1 MTNPWDNETVINP
14 GGSGT
19 PLPER
24 KRGNCFMSPLVIT
37 MLILL
42 FTFIAL
48 LSGKLSYG
56 VVGATIISLLII
68 TGVLDVS
75 EALAGFSNTNVAIM
89 LCMMVLSGALMKTS
103 LVEHIVGLVRN
114 VGHSERALIA
124 GFGLIA
130 AAMSQFMNAFVAVAC
145 LLPLITG
152 LCSQL
157 NIKRTKVIY
166 PVMVIALTW
175 IFLFP
180 VGMGASTIAQMN
192 GYLESFGSEFRF
204 NMMDMTIGRLPGVI
218 LNTLF
223 CIFILPRVCPDK
235 PSVEFRDD
243 LGREV
248 AKSTLS
254 KPREILCYIIAVAM
268 VVLMILAGT
277 IGIQV
282 YTVAIVGASALA
294 LFGILSEKEAFQSIN
309 FGMVF
314 FFAAILP
321 LSTALTKTGAS
332 DVIADAIIT
341 ILGGSTNPWLIS
353 TVFVLVCF
361 VATQFLS
368 NTGCVQ
374 VFTPLAL
381 MVCVQL
387 NMNPVGIMSLVN
399 IGCCASYLTPMANP
413 GIPLTMSAGGYS
425 LKDCIKIGILPGLL
439 ICAIG
444 VVWCSLFFPAY

>member
-1 MTNPWDNETVINP
+1 
-14 GGSGT
+14 
-19 PLPER
+19 
-24 KRGNCFMSPLVIT
+24 MSPLVIT

-42 FTFIAL
+42 FAFIAL

-103 LVEHIVGLVRN
+103 LVERIVGLVRN

-152 LCSQL
+152 LCQQL

-223 CIFILPRVCPDK
+223 CIFILPRICPDK

-254 KPREILCYIIAVAM
+254 KPQEILCYIIAVVM

-282 YTVAIVGASALA
+282 YTVAIVGASALT

-439 ICAIG
+439 ICATG

>member
-1 MTNPWDNETVINP
+1 
-14 GGSGT
+14 
-19 PLPER
+19 
-24 KRGNCFMSPLVIT
+24 MSPLVIT

-254 KPREILCYIIAVAM
+254 KPREILCYIIAVVM

>member
-1 MTNPWDNETVINP
+1 
-14 GGSGT
+14 
-19 PLPER
+19 
-24 KRGNCFMSPLVIT
+24 MSPLVIT

-103 LVEHIVGLVRN
+103 LVERIVGLVRN

-152 LCSQL
+152 LCQQL
-157 NIKRTKVIY
+157 NIRRTKVIY

-361 VATQFLS
+361 IATQFLS

-439 ICAIG
+439 ICATG

>member
-1 MTNPWDNETVINP
+1 
-14 GGSGT
+14 
-19 PLPER
+19 
-24 KRGNCFMSPLVIT
+24 MSPLVIT

-103 LVEHIVGLVRN
+103 LVERIVGLVRN

-152 LCSQL
+152 LCQQL

-166 PVMVIALTW
+166 PVMIIALTW

-223 CIFILPRVCPDK
+223 CIFILPRICPDK

-254 KPREILCYIIAVAM
+254 KPREILCYIIAVVM

-282 YTVAIVGASALA
+282 YTVAIVGASALT

-439 ICAIG
+439 ICGVG

>member
-1 MTNPWDNETVINP
+1 
-14 GGSGT
+14 
-19 PLPER
+19 
-24 KRGNCFMSPLVIT
+24 MSPLVIT

-103 LVEHIVGLVRN
+103 LVERIVGLVRN

-254 KPREILCYIIAVAM
+254 KPQEILCYIIAVVM

>member
-1 MTNPWDNETVINP
+1 
-14 GGSGT
+14 
-19 PLPER
+19 
-24 KRGNCFMSPLVIT
+24 MSPLVIT

-152 LCSQL
+152 LCQQL

-166 PVMVIALTW
+166 PVMIIALTW

-268 VVLMILAGT
+268 EVLMILAGT

-282 YTVAIVGASALA
+282 YTVAIVGASALT

-314 FFAAILP
+314 FFAAMLP
-321 LSTALTKTGAS
+321 LSPALTKTGAS

-439 ICAIG
+439 ICATG

>member
-1 MTNPWDNETVINP
+1 
-14 GGSGT
+14 
-19 PLPER
+19 
-24 KRGNCFMSPLVIT
+24 MSPLVIT

-56 VVGATIISLLII
+56 VVGATIISLLMI

-103 LVEHIVGLVRN
+103 LVERIVGLVRN
-114 VGHSERALIA
+114 VGHSERALVV

-152 LCSQL
+152 LCGQL

-166 PVMVIALTW
+166 PVMIIALTW

-223 CIFILPRVCPDK
+223 CIFVLPRICPDK

-254 KPREILCYIIAVAM
+254 KPQEILCYIIAVAM

-321 LSTALTKTGAS
+321 LATALTKTGAS

-361 VATQFLS
+361 FATLFLS

-439 ICAIG
+439 ICAVG

>member
-1 MTNPWDNETVINP
+1 
-14 GGSGT
+14 
-19 PLPER
+19 
-24 KRGNCFMSPLVIT
+24 MSPLVIT

-42 FTFIAL
+42 FAFIAL

-103 LVEHIVGLVRN
+103 LVERIVGLVRN

-152 LCSQL
+152 LCQQL

-439 ICAIG
+439 ICGVG

>member
-1 MTNPWDNETVINP
+1 
-14 GGSGT
+14 
-19 PLPER
+19 
-24 KRGNCFMSPLVIT
+24 MSPLVIT

-103 LVEHIVGLVRN
+103 LVERIVGLVRN

-152 LCSQL
+152 LCQQL

-282 YTVAIVGASALA
+282 YTVAIVGASALT

-439 ICAIG
+439 ICATG

>member
-1 MTNPWDNETVINP
+1 
-14 GGSGT
+14 
-19 PLPER
+19 
-24 KRGNCFMSPLVIT
+24 MSPLVIT

-152 LCSQL
+152 LCQQL

-254 KPREILCYIIAVAM
+254 KPREILCYVIAVAM

-439 ICAIG
+439 ICATG

>member
-1 MTNPWDNETVINP
+1 
-14 GGSGT
+14 
-19 PLPER
+19 
-24 KRGNCFMSPLVIT
+24 MSPLVIT

-42 FTFIAL
+42 FAFIAL

-103 LVEHIVGLVRN
+103 LVERIVGLVRN

-282 YTVAIVGASALA
+282 YTVAIVGASALT

-439 ICAIG
+439 ICATG

>member
-1 MTNPWDNETVINP
+1 
-14 GGSGT
+14 
-19 PLPER
+19 
-24 KRGNCFMSPLVIT
+24 MSPLVIT

-152 LCSQL
+152 LCQQL

-254 KPREILCYIIAVAM
+254 KPREVLCYIIAVAM

-282 YTVAIVGASALA
+282 YTVAIVGASALT

>member
-1 MTNPWDNETVINP
+1 
-14 GGSGT
+14 
-19 PLPER
+19 
-24 KRGNCFMSPLVIT
+24 MSPLVIT

-152 LCSQL
+152 LCQQL

-254 KPREILCYIIAVAM
+254 KPREILCYIIAVVM

>member
-1 MTNPWDNETVINP
+1 
-14 GGSGT
+14 
-19 PLPER
+19 
-24 KRGNCFMSPLVIT
+24 

-103 LVEHIVGLVRN
+103 LVERIVGLVRN

-254 KPREILCYIIAVAM
+254 RPREILCYIIAVVM

>member
-1 MTNPWDNETVINP
+1 
-14 GGSGT
+14 
-19 PLPER
+19 
-24 KRGNCFMSPLVIT
+24 MSPLVIT

-152 LCSQL
+152 LCQQL

-166 PVMVIALTW
+166 PVMIIALTW

-254 KPREILCYIIAVAM
+254 KPREILCYVIAVAM

>member
-1 MTNPWDNETVINP
+1 
-14 GGSGT
+14 
-19 PLPER
+19 
-24 KRGNCFMSPLVIT
+24 MSPLVIT

-254 KPREILCYIIAVAM
+254 KPQEILCYIIAVVM
-268 VVLMILAGT
+268 VVLMILAGA

-282 YTVAIVGASALA
+282 YTVAIVGASALT

-439 ICAIG
+439 ICATG

>member
-1 MTNPWDNETVINP
+1 
-14 GGSGT
+14 
-19 PLPER
+19 
-24 KRGNCFMSPLVIT
+24 

-42 FTFIAL
+42 FAFIAL

-254 KPREILCYIIAVAM
+254 KPREILCYVIAVAM

-282 YTVAIVGASALA
+282 YTVAIVGASALT

-399 IGCCASYLTPMANP
+399 IGCCASYLTPIANP

-439 ICAIG
+439 ICATG

>member
-1 MTNPWDNETVINP
+1 
-14 GGSGT
+14 
-19 PLPER
+19 
-24 KRGNCFMSPLVIT
+24 MSPLVIT

-42 FTFIAL
+42 FAFIAL

-152 LCSQL
+152 LCQQL

-166 PVMVIALTW
+166 PVMIIALTW

-254 KPREILCYIIAVAM
+254 KPQEILCYIIAVVM
-268 VVLMILAGT
+268 VALMILAGT

-282 YTVAIVGASALA
+282 YTVAIVGASALT

-439 ICAIG
+439 ICATG

>member
-1 MTNPWDNETVINP
+1 
-14 GGSGT
+14 
-19 PLPER
+19 
-24 KRGNCFMSPLVIT
+24 MSPLVIT

-103 LVEHIVGLVRN
+103 LVERIVGLVRN

-152 LCSQL
+152 LCQQL

-254 KPREILCYIIAVAM
+254 KPREILCYIIAVVM

-282 YTVAIVGASALA
+282 YTVAIVGASALT

>member
-1 MTNPWDNETVINP
+1 
-14 GGSGT
+14 
-19 PLPER
+19 
-24 KRGNCFMSPLVIT
+24 MSPLVIT

-103 LVEHIVGLVRN
+103 LVERIVGLVRN

-152 LCSQL
+152 LCQQL

-254 KPREILCYIIAVAM
+254 KPREILCYVIAVAM

-282 YTVAIVGASALA
+282 YTVAIVGASALT

-439 ICAIG
+439 ICATG

>member
-1 MTNPWDNETVINP
+1 
-14 GGSGT
+14 
-19 PLPER
+19 
-24 KRGNCFMSPLVIT
+24 MSPLVIT

-152 LCSQL
+152 LCQQL

-166 PVMVIALTW
+166 PIMVIALTW

-254 KPREILCYIIAVAM
+254 KPREILCYVIAVAM

-282 YTVAIVGASALA
+282 YTVAIVGASALT

-439 ICAIG
+439 ICATG

>member
-1 MTNPWDNETVINP
+1 
-14 GGSGT
+14 
-19 PLPER
+19 
-24 KRGNCFMSPLVIT
+24 MSPLVIT

-103 LVEHIVGLVRN
+103 LVERIVGLVRN

-152 LCSQL
+152 LCQQL

-282 YTVAIVGASALA
+282 YTVAIVGASALT

>member
-1 MTNPWDNETVINP
+1 
-14 GGSGT
+14 
-19 PLPER
+19 
-24 KRGNCFMSPLVIT
+24 MSPLVIT

-152 LCSQL
+152 LCQQL

-166 PVMVIALTW
+166 PVMIIALTW

-282 YTVAIVGASALA
+282 YTVAIVGASALT

-439 ICAIG
+439 ICATG

>member
-1 MTNPWDNETVINP
+1 
-14 GGSGT
+14 
-19 PLPER
+19 
-24 KRGNCFMSPLVIT
+24 MSPLVIT

-103 LVEHIVGLVRN
+103 LVERIVGLVRN

-254 KPREILCYIIAVAM
+254 KPREILCYIIAVVM

-282 YTVAIVGASALA
+282 YTVAIVGASALT

>member
-1 MTNPWDNETVINP
+1 
-14 GGSGT
+14 
-19 PLPER
+19 
-24 KRGNCFMSPLVIT
+24 MSPLVIT

-166 PVMVIALTW
+166 PVMIIALTW

-254 KPREILCYIIAVAM
+254 KPREILCYVIAVAM

-439 ICAIG
+439 ICATG

>member
-1 MTNPWDNETVINP
+1 
-14 GGSGT
+14 
-19 PLPER
+19 
-24 KRGNCFMSPLVIT
+24 MSPLVIT

-152 LCSQL
+152 LCQQL

-166 PVMVIALTW
+166 PVMIIALTW

-254 KPREILCYIIAVAM
+254 KPRELLCYIIAVAM

>member
-1 MTNPWDNETVINP
+1 MP
-14 GGSGT
+14 
-19 PLPER
+19 
-24 KRGNCFMSPLVIT
+24 PLVIT
-37 MLILL
+37 MQILL
-42 FTFIAL
+42 STFIPL

-103 LVEHIVGLVRN
+103 LVERIVGLVRN

-152 LCSQL
+152 LCQQL

-175 IFLFP
+175 IFLLP

-223 CIFILPRVCPDK
+223 CIFILPRVCPAK

-254 KPREILCYIIAVAM
+254 KPQEILCYIIAVVM

-439 ICAIG
+439 ICATG

>member
-1 MTNPWDNETVINP
+1 
-14 GGSGT
+14 
-19 PLPER
+19 
-24 KRGNCFMSPLVIT
+24 MSPLVIT

-254 KPREILCYIIAVAM
+254 KPREILCYVIAVAM

-282 YTVAIVGASALA
+282 YTVAIVGASALT

>member
-1 MTNPWDNETVINP
+1 
-14 GGSGT
+14 
-19 PLPER
+19 
-24 KRGNCFMSPLVIT
+24 MSPLVIT

-439 ICAIG
+439 ICATG

>member
-1 MTNPWDNETVINP
+1 
-14 GGSGT
+14 
-19 PLPER
+19 
-24 KRGNCFMSPLVIT
+24 MSPLVIT

-152 LCSQL
+152 LCQQL

-254 KPREILCYIIAVAM
+254 KPREILCYIIAVVM

-282 YTVAIVGASALA
+282 YTVAIVGASALT

-361 VATQFLS
+361 IATQFLS

>member
-1 MTNPWDNETVINP
+1 
-14 GGSGT
+14 
-19 PLPER
+19 
-24 KRGNCFMSPLVIT
+24 MSPLVIT

-42 FTFIAL
+42 FAFIAL

-254 KPREILCYIIAVAM
+254 KPREILCYVIAVAM

-282 YTVAIVGASALA
+282 YTVAIVGASALT

-341 ILGGSTNPWLIS
+341 ILGGPTNPWLIS

>member
-1 MTNPWDNETVINP
+1 
-14 GGSGT
+14 
-19 PLPER
+19 
-24 KRGNCFMSPLVIT
+24 MSPLVIT

-152 LCSQL
+152 LCQQL

-166 PVMVIALTW
+166 PVMIIALTW

-254 KPREILCYIIAVAM
+254 KPRELLCYIIAVAM

-439 ICAIG
+439 ICATG

>member
-1 MTNPWDNETVINP
+1 
-14 GGSGT
+14 
-19 PLPER
+19 
-24 KRGNCFMSPLVIT
+24 MSPLVIT

-152 LCSQL
+152 LCQQL

-254 KPREILCYIIAVAM
+254 KPQEILCYIIAVVM
-268 VVLMILAGT
+268 VALMILAGA

-282 YTVAIVGASALA
+282 YTVAIVGASALT

>member
-1 MTNPWDNETVINP
+1 
-14 GGSGT
+14 
-19 PLPER
+19 
-24 KRGNCFMSPLVIT
+24 

-103 LVEHIVGLVRN
+103 LVERIVGLVRN

-152 LCSQL
+152 LCQQL

-254 KPREILCYIIAVAM
+254 KPQEILCYIIAVVM

-282 YTVAIVGASALA
+282 YTVAIVGASALT

-439 ICAIG
+439 ICATG

>member
-1 MTNPWDNETVINP
+1 
-14 GGSGT
+14 
-19 PLPER
+19 
-24 KRGNCFMSPLVIT
+24 MSPLVIT

-166 PVMVIALTW
+166 PVMIIALTW

-254 KPREILCYIIAVAM
+254 KPQEILCYIIAVVM

-282 YTVAIVGASALA
+282 YTVAIVGASALT

>member
-1 MTNPWDNETVINP
+1 
-14 GGSGT
+14 
-19 PLPER
+19 
-24 KRGNCFMSPLVIT
+24 MSPLVIT

-42 FTFIAL
+42 FAFIAL

-103 LVEHIVGLVRN
+103 LVERIVGLVRN

-152 LCSQL
+152 LCQQL

-166 PVMVIALTW
+166 PVMIIALTW

-439 ICAIG
+439 ICATG

>member
-1 MTNPWDNETVINP
+1 
-14 GGSGT
+14 
-19 PLPER
+19 
-24 KRGNCFMSPLVIT
+24 MSPLVIT

-42 FTFIAL
+42 FAFIAL

-103 LVEHIVGLVRN
+103 LVERIVGLVRN

-282 YTVAIVGASALA
+282 YTVAIVGASALT

>member
-1 MTNPWDNETVINP
+1 
-14 GGSGT
+14 
-19 PLPER
+19 
-24 KRGNCFMSPLVIT
+24 MSPLVIT

-42 FTFIAL
+42 FAFIAL

-103 LVEHIVGLVRN
+103 LVERIVGLVRN

-152 LCSQL
+152 LCQQL

-166 PVMVIALTW
+166 PVMIIALTW

-282 YTVAIVGASALA
+282 YTVAIVGASALT

-341 ILGGSTNPWLIS
+341 ILGGPTNPWLIS

-439 ICAIG
+439 ICATG